1 MKKELRDRERQLY
14 KSSLELRRLDL
25 SKTKFK
31 DSEKIRERQNEDWHR
46 YLFFKGCLEQ
56 LEKENKDER
65 KQTN

>member
-14 KSSLELRRLDL
+14 KSSFELRQLDL
-25 SKTKFK
+25 SKTKFE
-31 DSEKIRERQNEDWHR
+31 DSEKIRKRQNEDWNR

-56 LEKENKDER
+56 LEKEKENEC